1 MYQQAV
7 FTRSSETRGLLI
19 HFQDDE
25 AMMARRF
32 HDLAVVERRS
42 THHCV
47 VELSNGLRDP
57 DVIKVEDG
65 SNVTFFINR
74 VKVQGVAFVEGDVE
88 PGWVKCINRRPS
100 SRPSGQQQRRSEQ
113 GRWRFQWQKRPW
125 QKASVTLVINYN

>member
-1 MYQQAV
+1 V
-7 FTRSSETRGLLI
+7 TRSSESLELVI
-19 HFQDDE
+19 HVQDDE

-57 DVIKVEDG
+57 DVIEVEDG
-65 SNVTFFINR
+65 SDATFFINR

-88 PGWVKCINRRPS
+88 PGWVKCIIEDHVVVTRDYS
-100 SRPSGQQQRRSEQ
+100 LGEASEEVGGFSGRSVH
-113 GRWRFQWQKRPW
+113 GRKQ
-125 QKASVTLVINYN
+125 V